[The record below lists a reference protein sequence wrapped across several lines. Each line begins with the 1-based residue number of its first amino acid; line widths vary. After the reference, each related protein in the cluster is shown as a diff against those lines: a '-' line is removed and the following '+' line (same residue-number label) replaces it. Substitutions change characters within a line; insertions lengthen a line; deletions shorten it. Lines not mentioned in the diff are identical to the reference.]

1 MLTLKLLVF
10 IGIEGIYH
18 DHVGQGKFIADM
30 LSQSE
35 EISAD
40 VEWNYQILS
49 DKLDDYDTLL
59 FYTDIW
65 VLASAQ
71 EIKLLDFINRGGG
84 FIGYIQ
90 PPLHFVSVK
99 VIMTC

>member
-1 MLTLKLLVF
+1 MSPLKLLVF
-10 IGIEGIYH
+10 IGTEGISH

-30 LSQSE
+30 LSQSDG
-35 EISAD
+35 ISAD
-40 VEWNYQILS
+40 VEWNHQILA
-49 DKLDDYDTLL
+49 DKLDDYDALL
-59 FYTDIW
+59 FYTDIG
-65 VLASAQ
+65 VLTSAQ